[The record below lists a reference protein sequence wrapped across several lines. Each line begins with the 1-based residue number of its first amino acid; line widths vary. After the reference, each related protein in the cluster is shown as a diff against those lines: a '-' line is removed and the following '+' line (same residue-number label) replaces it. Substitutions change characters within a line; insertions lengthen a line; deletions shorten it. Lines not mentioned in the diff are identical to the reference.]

1 MNPRAVQ
8 KMPSILNVCTQPLD
22 EQGQAR
28 PCPCRYTRKCPDS
41 TVKCDYGERYCK
53 NCYTD
58 ENGKFHHEPAK
69 LKDGTFFPCNN
80 FAPFSRDCN
89 LCAFNY
95 KRPFYSS
102 ILGEYRPFEQRAN
115 GDTDG
120 DLPF

>member
-1 MNPRAVQ
+1 
-8 KMPSILNVCTQPLD
+8 MPSIFNVCTQPLD
-22 EQGQAR
+22 EQGQAK

-80 FAPFSRDCN
+80 FATLSRDCN
-89 LCAFNY
+89 LCEFNY

-115 GDTDG
+115 RDTDG

>member
-1 MNPRAVQ
+1 
-8 KMPSILNVCTQPLD
+8 MPSIFDVCTQPLD
-22 EQGQAR
+22 EQGQAK
-28 PCPCRYTRKCPDS
+28 PCPCRYTRICPDS
-41 TVKCDYGERYCK
+41 TVKCDYGECYCK

-58 ENGKFHHEPAK
+58 ENGKFHHETAK

-115 GDTDG
+115 RDTDG